1 MVIQASACRNFL
13 HGDEIIVIWRGS
25 QCLAMHKNCVGMRWF
40 LSFFPIHTH
49 QSGRQKMT
57 MGLETVEW
65 ELGLAI
71 PGMLEVSF
79 FVEMVM
85 PLIMLILKS

>member
-1 MVIQASACRNFL
+1 
-13 HGDEIIVIWRGS
+13 
-25 QCLAMHKNCVGMRWF
+25 
-40 LSFFPIHTH
+40 
-49 QSGRQKMT
+49 MT
-57 MGLETVEW
+57 IRLETVEW

-85 PLIMLILKS
+85 PLIMLILKVELSSVLSLGHGKVTPSSGRAFFGYQSG